1 MIKFDG
7 GTVVKE
13 EKLGLID
20 EIELKKKDMY
30 VKAQLYGFTDPR
42 VVAHSQEL
50 DILINKYLGISA

>member
-1 MIKFDG
+1 M
-7 GTVVKE
+7 KE

-20 EIELKKKDMY
+20 EIELKKRDMY